1 MTVQPSLTGRRPA
14 LLLSIGIRNQVLFV
28 LVIGAVA
35 AVALSGFVG
44 EAPNRLVSGRPVPLW
59 VAVGALPTAV
69 IAVLGS
75 ALAAACLARPSSA
88 LHCVVAAI
96 AAALLLLV

>member
-1 MTVQPSLTGRRPA
+1 MTLQPSLADRRPA

-28 LVIGAVA
+28 LVIVAVA

-59 VAVGALPTAV
+59 VAAGSLPTAG
-69 IAVLGS
+69 IGVLGA
-75 ALAAACLARPSSA
+75 ALAAACLIRPSSA
-88 LHCVVAAI
+88 LHCA
-96 AAALLLLV
+96 